1 MRSGDLI
8 LVSVDVTPVSGQG
21 GIPPSRSDQP
31 VTMADAFN
39 QLASALE
46 S

>member
-1 MRSGDLI
+1 MRPGDLI
-8 LVSVDVTPVSGQG
+8 LVSVDVAPASGQG

-31 VTMADAFN
+31 VTMALN